1 MPSYPLTDAARN
13 LYVETFSL
21 TPSDLGA
28 AAAPAWSIRKT
39 RLKGGRRDGVDLIEV
54 DNGALSFSVVPT
66 RGMNLWKGRCGTVRL
81 GWDSPVADGPVNPAF
96 VDAGA
101 WGGLGWLDGFDELL
115 ARCGLDSLG
124 PPYEEGGR
132 TYSLHGRI
140 SNLPAHRVTI
150 HVDDDAPHAIT
161 IEGRV
166 IESRLFHTQIEMT
179 TRITTVPGSR
189 SFTVRDKFTNL
200 RDSPGDLQILYHC
213 NFGQPL
219 MQQGGRFVAPWK
231 TVVPRDEAATE
242 GLPHFDTYGPPS
254 PGSAEMVY
262 FFELIGDST
271 GKTVALLRDRAGES
285 GVALRFSTR
294 ELPAFTLW
302 KNQGGASEG
311 YVTGLEPGSGYP
323 NAKPFEAARNRVRS
337 LAPGEAA
344 TAEITMEVADS
355 AEAVAAIEA
364 EIDALRRNVTP
375 TIHPKPVE
383 PFASDPTSNL

>member
-1 MPSYPLTDAARN
+1 MPSYPLADAARN

-21 TPSDLGA
+21 SPSDLRA
-28 AAAPAWSIRKT
+28 AAEPAWSIRKT

-54 DNGALSFSVVPT
+54 ENGALSFSVIPT
-66 RGMNLWKGRCGTVRL
+66 RGMNLWKGQCGSVRL
-81 GWDSPVADGPVNPAF
+81 GWDSPIKDGPVNPAF
-96 VDAGA
+96 VDPGA

-115 ARCGLDSLG
+115 ARCGLDSFG

-132 TYSLHGRI
+132 TYPLHGRI

-150 HVDDDAPHAIT
+150 HVDDDPPHAIT
-161 IEGRV
+161 IEGQV

-179 TRITTVPGSR
+179 TKITTVAGSR
-189 SFTVRDKFTNL
+189 SITVRDEFTNL
-200 RDSPGDLQILYHC
+200 RDSPSDLQILYHW

-219 MQQGGRFVAPWK
+219 MQEGSRFIAPWK
-231 TVVPRDEAATE
+231 TVVPRDKAATE
-242 GLPHFDTYGPPS
+242 GLNHFDTYGPPC

-262 FFELIGDST
+262 FFELIGGPDGNT
-271 GKTVALLRDRAGES
+271 LALLKDRSGES

-302 KNQGGASEG
+302 KNQGGSREG

-323 NAKPFEAARNRVRS
+323 NAKPFEAARKRVRS
-337 LAPGEAA
+337 LAPGETA
-344 TAEITMEVADS
+344 TAEITLEVADS

-364 EIDALRRNVTP
+364 EIATLRRNVTP
-375 TIHPKPVE
+375 TIHPKPIE
-383 PFASDPTSNL
+383 PFVSER